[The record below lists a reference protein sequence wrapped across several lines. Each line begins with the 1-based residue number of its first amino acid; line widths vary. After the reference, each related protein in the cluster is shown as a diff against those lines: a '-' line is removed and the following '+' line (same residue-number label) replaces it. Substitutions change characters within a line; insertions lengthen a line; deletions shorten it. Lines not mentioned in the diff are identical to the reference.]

1 MHGFPKLE
9 AAMTRLLYIFIS
21 SVCLLSSPVFAEA
34 TYRFGVV
41 PQFEPRKLASIWLP
55 ILAELEK
62 RTGFHLTMVGA
73 ARIPEFE
80 SEFENGR
87 YDFAYMNP
95 YHSIVA
101 MRKQGYEPLVR
112 DNGTQLSGILAVAKD
127 GPIKQ
132 LSDLGGKTVAF
143 PAPNALGASLLM
155 RADLDRVHHLK
166 ISPLWSQTHTSAY
179 LNVALGKADAAGGV
193 MATFE
198 QQPPAVR
205 NKLKVLYETRPM
217 PPHPVMAHPRVP
229 TSDRDKLRQAFL
241 DLGATS
247 EGQALLAK
255 VPFKRIGA
263 AKPEDY
269 RDLAKWGLEDYYV
282 QGSD

>member
-1 MHGFPKLE
+1 MK
-9 AAMTRLLYIFIS
+9 RLLCIFIS
-21 SVCLLSSPVFAEA
+21 TVCLISSAAFAET

-41 PQFEPRKLASIWLP
+41 PQFEPRKLAAIWIP

-95 YHSIVA
+95 YHSVVA

-112 DNGTQLSGILAVAKD
+112 DEGTQLSGILVVTKD

-132 LSDLGGKTVAF
+132 MSDLAGKTVAF

-155 RADLDRVHHLK
+155 RADLERIHKLK

-179 LNVALGKADAAGGV
+179 LNAALGKADAAGGV

-198 QQPPAVR
+198 QQPPTVR
-205 NKLKVLYETRPM
+205 DKLKILYETRTM
-217 PPHPVMAHPRVP
+217 ASHPVMAHPRVLA
-229 TSDRDKLRQAFL
+229 SDREKLRQAFL
-241 DLGATS
+241 DMGSTT

-255 VPFKRIGA
+255 VPFKRIGT

-269 RDLAKWGLEDYYV
+269 RELANWGLEDYYV
-282 QGSD
+282 RGSD

>member
-1 MHGFPKLE
+1 MK
-9 AAMTRLLYIFIS
+9 RLLYLFIS
-21 SVCLLSSPVFAEA
+21 TVCLISSAAFAET
-34 TYRFGVV
+34 TYRVGVV
-41 PQFEPRKLASIWLP
+41 PQFEPRKLAAIWIP
-55 ILAELEK
+55 ILTELEK
-62 RTGFHLTMVGA
+62 RTGFRLTMVGA

-95 YHSIVA
+95 YHSVVA

-112 DNGTQLSGILAVAKD
+112 DEGTQLSGILVVAKD

-132 LSDLGGKTVAF
+132 MSDLAGKTVAF

-155 RADLDRVHHLK
+155 RADLDRIYKLK

-179 LNVALGKADAAGGV
+179 LNTALGKADAAGGV
-193 MATFE
+193 MGTFE

-205 NKLKVLYETRPM
+205 DKLKILYETRPM
-217 PPHPVMAHPRVP
+217 ASHPVMAHPRVP
-229 TSDRDKLRQAFL
+229 ASDREKLRQAFL
-241 DLGATS
+241 DMGATM

-255 VPFKRIGA
+255 VPFKQVGIARS
-263 AKPEDY
+263 EHY
-269 RDLAKWGLEDYYV
+269 RELAQWGLEDYYV

>member
-1 MHGFPKLE
+1 MKALIRTLFCIACWLST
-9 AAMTRLLYIFIS
+9 AA
-21 SVCLLSSPVFAEA
+21 VAET

-41 PQFEPRKLASIWLP
+41 PQFEPRKLATIWIP
-55 ILAELEK
+55 ILTELEK
-62 RTGFHLTMVGA
+62 RTGFRLIMAGA

-80 SEFENGR
+80 SEFEHGR

-95 YHSIVA
+95 YHSVVA

-112 DNGTQLSGILAVAKD
+112 DEGTQLSGILVVAKE

-132 LSDLGGKTVAF
+132 IADLAGKTVAF

-155 RADLDRVHHLK
+155 RADLDRIHKLK
-166 ISPLWSQTHTSAY
+166 ISPMWAQTHSSAY
-179 LNVALGKADAAGGV
+179 LNAALGKADAAGGV
-193 MATFE
+193 MSTFE

-205 NKLKVLYETRPM
+205 EKLKILYETRAM
-217 PPHPVMAHPRVP
+217 PSHPVMAHPRVP
-229 TSDRDKLRQAFL
+229 TGDRDKLRQAFI
-241 DLGATS
+241 DLGATP

-255 VPFKRIGA
+255 VPFKRIGN

-269 RDLAKWGLEDYYV
+269 RQLSTWGLEHYYV
-282 QGSD
+282 QGGD

>member
-1 MHGFPKLE
+1 MK
-9 AAMTRLLYIFIS
+9 RLLSIIISTVCLIS
-21 SVCLLSSPVFAEA
+21 SAAFAET

-41 PQFEPRKLASIWLP
+41 PQFEPRKLAAIWIP

-62 RTGFHLTMVGA
+62 RTGFRLTMVGA

-95 YHSIVA
+95 YHSVVA

-112 DNGTQLSGILAVAKD
+112 DEGTQLSGILVVAKD
-127 GPIKQ
+127 GPVKQ
-132 LSDLGGKTVAF
+132 MSDLAGKTVAF

-155 RADLDRVHHLK
+155 RADLDRIHKLK

-179 LNVALGKADAAGGV
+179 LNAALGKADAAGGV

-205 NKLKVLYETRPM
+205 DKLKILYETRTM
-217 PPHPVMAHPRVP
+217 ASHPVMAHPRVP
-229 TSDRDKLRQAFL
+229 ASDREKLRQAFL
-241 DLGATS
+241 DIGMTP

-255 VPFKRIGA
+255 IPFKRVGI

-269 RDLAKWGLEDYYV
+269 RELAKWGLEDYYV

>member
-1 MHGFPKLE
+1 MK
-9 AAMTRLLYIFIS
+9 RLLSLFVGMACLIS
-21 SVCLLSSPVFAEA
+21 SAAFAET

-41 PQFEPRKLASIWLP
+41 PQFEPRKLASIWTP

-62 RTGFHLTMVGA
+62 RTGLRLTLVGA

-95 YHSIVA
+95 YHSVVA
-101 MRKQGYEPLVR
+101 MRKQGYKPLVR
-112 DNGTQLSGILAVAKD
+112 DEGTQPSGILVVAKD
-127 GPIKQ
+127 GPIRQ
-132 LSDLGGKTVAF
+132 MSDLSGKTIAF

-155 RADLDRVHHLK
+155 RADLDRIHKLK

-179 LNVALGKADAAGGV
+179 LNAALGKADAAGGV

-198 QQPPAVR
+198 QQPPGVR
-205 NKLKVLYETRPM
+205 DKLKILYETRAM
-217 PPHPVMAHPRVP
+217 ASHPVMAHPRVAAA
-229 TSDRDKLRQAFL
+229 DRDKLRQAFL
-241 DLGATS
+241 DLGATA

-255 VPFKRIGA
+255 VPFKRIGI

-269 RDLAKWGLEDYYV
+269 RELATWGLEDYYV

>member
-1 MHGFPKLE
+1 MK
-9 AAMTRLLYIFIS
+9 RLLYTFLS
-21 SVCLLSSPVFAEA
+21 TACLLSSAAFAETA
-34 TYRFGVV
+34 YRFGVV
-41 PQFEPRKLASIWLP
+41 PQFEPRKLATIWIP

-62 RTGFHLTMVGA
+62 RTGFQLTMVGA

-95 YHSIVA
+95 YHSVVA

-112 DNGTQLSGILAVAKD
+112 DNGTQLSGILVIAKD

-132 LSDLGGKTVAF
+132 LSDLAGKTVAF

-155 RADLDRVHHLK
+155 RADLDRLQK
-166 ISPLWSQTHTSAY
+166 IKIAPLWSQTHTSAY
-179 LNVALGKADAAGGV
+179 LNAALGKAAAAGGV

-205 NKLKVLYETRPM
+205 DKLKVLYETRPM

-229 TSDRDKLRQAFL
+229 IGDRDKLRQAFL
-241 DLGATS
+241 DLGATP

-255 VPFKRIGA
+255 VPFKRIGN

-269 RDLAKWGLEDYYV
+269 RELAKWGLEDYYV